1 MQIICNQTQDV
12 LLENSFDDVELS
24 TVLTVF
30 DQEELNIKSELDLF
44 SAISRYAARHN
55 QTSGAKVP
63 RLDGIGKFCFILLT
77 SFMNFL
83 VGYIF
88 NVFHLLFAGF

>member
-1 MQIICNQTQDV
+1 M

-30 DQEELNIKSELDLF
+30 DQDELNINSELELF
-44 SAISRYAARHN
+44 SAISRYASKHN

-63 RLDGIGKFCFILLT
+63 RLDGIGKLCFFI
-77 SFMNFL
+77 N
-83 VGYIF
+83 
-88 NVFHLLFAGF
+88 